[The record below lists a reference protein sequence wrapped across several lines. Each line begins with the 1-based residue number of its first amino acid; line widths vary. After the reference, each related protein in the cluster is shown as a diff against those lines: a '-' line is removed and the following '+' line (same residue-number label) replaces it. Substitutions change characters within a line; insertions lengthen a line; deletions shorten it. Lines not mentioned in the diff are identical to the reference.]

1 MSRNKPLRSWD
12 LATAE
17 IQEII
22 EIFMEKVDDDEEFS
36 GSDIEEEFD
45 VRMKIV
51 KEMLVQ
57 EIIEGAQS

>member
-22 EIFMEKVDDDEEFS
+22 EIFMEKVDDGEEFS

-51 KEMLVQ
+51 KEMLVE
-57 EIIEGAQS
+57 EIMAGAQS

>member
-1 MSRNKPLRSWD
+1 MSKNEPLRSWN
-12 LATAE
+12 LAAFE
-17 IQEII
+17 IREII